1 MEKKGKI
8 LIVDD
13 NEDVL
18 LSLNMLLKPYVE
30 GIRVINTPERIIG
43 MMDSFMPDVIMLDM
57 NFHRDAI
64 SGEEGYEWLKK
75 ILAHNPKSVVLFIT
89 AYVDTEKAV
98 RAIKA
103 GAIDFIPKPWDRN
116 KLLDTV
122 KSAVELSRERNLDS
136 SDSQEEESELKLNMN
151 QCSDSKSVV
160 SSQDVFAGMIGECPA
175 MRELKTQMMRVAA
188 TDANVLITGEN
199 GTGKD
204 VVAHALHQ
212 LSGRARKP
220 FVNIDLGCI
229 PENLFESE
237 LFGYEKGA
245 FTDARNAKEGRI
257 ETADGGTLF
266 LDEIGNLNLPMQQKL
281 LTVIEKRETQ
291 RIGSNKVSRVDV
303 NIDLGCIPE
312 NLFESELFG
321 YEKGAFTDAKNA
333 KEGRIET
340 ADGGTLFL
348 DEIGNLNLPMQQKL
362 LTVIEKRETQRIGSN
377 KVSRVDVRILAATNA
392 HLREKVGEGTFRQDL
407 FYRLNTIE
415 LHLPPLRERGE
426 DIVLLAEYFLK
437 IYSGKYSVGDVVLGT
452 SAKQKLLKHTWPGNV
467 RELQHCIERAIVL
480 NDKTELA
487 AEDIRLEDSVVALG
501 SSSSDSSS
509 SSSSGSIKVDSLNL
523 QTLEREAIKRAISLS
538 NGNLT
543 QAAELLGI
551 TRFALYRKIDKLGV

>member
-43 MMDSFMPDVIMLDM
+43 MMDSFRPDVIMLDM

-64 SGEEGYEWLKK
+64 SGEEGYEWLEK

-122 KSAVELSRERNLDS
+122 KSAVELSRERNLDT
-136 SDSQEEESELKLNMN
+136 SDL
-151 QCSDSKSVV
+151 
-160 SSQDVFAGMIGECPA
+160 IGECPA
-175 MRELKTQMMRVAA
+175 MKDLKAQMMRVAA

-212 LSGRARKP
+212 LSDRARKP

-291 RIGSNKVSRVDV
+291 RIGSNKVSH
-303 NIDLGCIPE
+303 
-312 NLFESELFG
+312 
-321 YEKGAFTDAKNA
+321 
-333 KEGRIET
+333 
-340 ADGGTLFL
+340 
-348 DEIGNLNLPMQQKL
+348 
-362 LTVIEKRETQRIGSN
+362 
-377 KVSRVDVRILAATNA
+377 VDVRILAATNA
-392 HLREKVGEGTFRQDL
+392 NLREKVGEGAFRQDL

-415 LHLPPLRERGE
+415 LHLPPLHERGE

-437 IYSGKYSVGDVVLGT
+437 IYSGKYSVGDVVLGA

-480 NDKTELA
+480 GDKTELA

-509 SSSSGSIKVDSLNL
+509 SSSSGSIKVNSLNL

>member
-1 MEKKGKI
+1 MEKNGKI

-122 KSAVELSRERNLDS
+122 KSAVELSRERKLDS
-136 SDSQEEESELKLNMN
+136 SDSQEKESEQNMYQNLNMN
-151 QCSDSKSVV
+151 QCSESKSIA
-160 SSQDVFAGMIGECPA
+160 SSEDVFARMIGECPA
-175 MRELKTQMMRVAA
+175 MKELKAQMMRVAA

-204 VVAHALHQ
+204 VVAHALHL
-212 LSGRARKP
+212 LSDRARKP

-281 LTVIEKRETQ
+281 LTVIE
-291 RIGSNKVSRVDV
+291 
-303 NIDLGCIPE
+303 
-312 NLFESELFG
+312 
-321 YEKGAFTDAKNA
+321 
-333 KEGRIET
+333 
-340 ADGGTLFL
+340 
-348 DEIGNLNLPMQQKL
+348 
-362 LTVIEKRETQRIGSN
+362 
-377 KVSRVDVRILAATNA
+377 
-392 HLREKVGEGTFRQDL
+392 
-407 FYRLNTIE
+407 
-415 LHLPPLRERGE
+415 
-426 DIVLLAEYFLK
+426 
-437 IYSGKYSVGDVVLGT
+437 
-452 SAKQKLLKHTWPGNV
+452 
-467 RELQHCIERAIVL
+467 
-480 NDKTELA
+480 
-487 AEDIRLEDSVVALG
+487 
-501 SSSSDSSS
+501 
-509 SSSSGSIKVDSLNL
+509 
-523 QTLEREAIKRAISLS
+523 
-538 NGNLT
+538 
-543 QAAELLGI
+543 
-551 TRFALYRKIDKLGV
+551 

>member
-1 MEKKGKI
+1 MMAMEKKGKI

-64 SGEEGYEWLKK
+64 SGEEGYEWLEK

-136 SDSQEEESELKLNMN
+136 SDL
-151 QCSDSKSVV
+151 
-160 SSQDVFAGMIGECPA
+160 IGECPA
-175 MRELKTQMMRVAA
+175 MQELKAQMMRVAA

-212 LSGRARKP
+212 LSDRARKP
-220 FVNIDLGCI
+220 F
-229 PENLFESE
+229 
-237 LFGYEKGA
+237 
-245 FTDARNAKEGRI
+245 
-257 ETADGGTLF
+257 
-266 LDEIGNLNLPMQQKL
+266 
-281 LTVIEKRETQ
+281 
-291 RIGSNKVSRVDV
+291 V

-362 LTVIEKRETQRIGSN
+362 LTVIEKHETQRIGSN
-377 KVSRVDVRILAATNA
+377 KVSYVNVRILAATNA

-437 IYSGKYSVGDVVLGT
+437 IYSGKYSVGDVVLGA

-480 NDKTELA
+480 GDKTELA
-487 AEDIRLEDSVVALG
+487 AEDIRLEDSVGALG
-501 SSSSDSSS
+501 TSASDSVSAS
-509 SSSSGSIKVDSLNL
+509 VNIDSLNL

>member
-1 MEKKGKI
+1 MTTIKKKGKI

-18 LSLNMLLKPYVE
+18 LSLNMLLKPYME

-43 MMDSFMPDVIMLDM
+43 MMDSFKPDVIMLDM

-64 SGEEGYEWLKK
+64 SGEEGYEWLEK

-103 GAIDFIPKPWDRN
+103 GAVDFIPKPWDKN

-122 KSAVELSRERNLDS
+122 KSAVELSMERNLDS
-136 SDSQEEESELKLNMN
+136 SDLQEKELNLNLVQSTDN
-151 QCSDSKSVV
+151 RPIL
-160 SSQDVFAGMIGECPA
+160 SSQDVFARMIGECPA
-175 MRELKTQMMRVAA
+175 IKNLKAQMMRVAA

-212 LSGRARKP
+212 LSDRAKKP
-220 FVNIDLGCI
+220 F
-229 PENLFESE
+229 
-237 LFGYEKGA
+237 
-245 FTDARNAKEGRI
+245 
-257 ETADGGTLF
+257 
-266 LDEIGNLNLPMQQKL
+266 
-281 LTVIEKRETQ
+281 
-291 RIGSNKVSRVDV
+291 V

-340 ADGGTLFL
+340 ADSGTLFL

-377 KVSRVDVRILAATNA
+377 RVNRVDVRILAATNA
-392 HLREKVGEGTFRQDL
+392 NLREKVGDGTFRQDL

-437 IYSGKYSVGDVVLGT
+437 IYSGKYSVGDVGLGA

-480 NDKTELA
+480 SDKTELA
-487 AEDIRLEDSVVALG
+487 AEDIRLEDSVVVSG
-501 SSSSDSSS
+501 TSSVN
-509 SSSSGSIKVDSLNL
+509 IDSLNL

>member
-1 MEKKGKI
+1 MATIKKKGKI

-18 LSLNMLLKPYVE
+18 LSLNMLLKPYME

-43 MMDSFMPDVIMLDM
+43 MMDSFKPDVIMLDM

-64 SGEEGYEWLKK
+64 SGEEGYEWLEK

-103 GAIDFIPKPWDRN
+103 GAVDFIPKPWDKN

-122 KSAVELSRERNLDS
+122 TSAVELSRERHLDS
-136 SDSQEEESELKLNMN
+136 SDLQEKELRLNLN
-151 QCSDSKSVV
+151 QSTDNRSIL
-160 SSQDVFAGMIGECPA
+160 SSQDVFARMIGECPA
-175 MRELKTQMMRVAA
+175 MKKLKAQMMRVAA

-212 LSGRARKP
+212 LSGRANK
-220 FVNIDLGCI
+220 
-229 PENLFESE
+229 LF
-237 LFGYEKGA
+237 
-245 FTDARNAKEGRI
+245 
-257 ETADGGTLF
+257 
-266 LDEIGNLNLPMQQKL
+266 
-281 LTVIEKRETQ
+281 
-291 RIGSNKVSRVDV
+291 V

-377 KVSRVDVRILAATNA
+377 RVNRVDVRILAATNA
-392 HLREKVGEGTFRQDL
+392 NLREKVGEGTFRQDL

-426 DIVLLAEYFLK
+426 DIVLLADFFLK
-437 IYSGKYSVGDVVLGT
+437 IYSGKYSVGDVKLGA

-467 RELQHCIERAIVL
+467 RELQHCIERAIVMG
-480 NDKTELA
+480 DKTELA
-487 AEDIRLEDSVVALG
+487 AEDIRLEDSVVASG
-501 SSSSDSSS
+501 TSSVN
-509 SSSSGSIKVDSLNL
+509 IDSLNL

>member
-1 MEKKGKI
+1 MMAMEKKGKI

-64 SGEEGYEWLKK
+64 SGEEGYEWLEK

-122 KSAVELSRERNLDS
+122 KSAVELSRERNLDT
-136 SDSQEEESELKLNMN
+136 SDL
-151 QCSDSKSVV
+151 
-160 SSQDVFAGMIGECPA
+160 IGECPA
-175 MRELKTQMMRVAA
+175 MKDLKAQMMRVAA

-212 LSGRARKP
+212 LSDRARKP

-291 RIGSNKVSRVDV
+291 RIGSNKVSCV
-303 NIDLGCIPE
+303 N
-312 NLFESELFG
+312 
-321 YEKGAFTDAKNA
+321 
-333 KEGRIET
+333 
-340 ADGGTLFL
+340 
-348 DEIGNLNLPMQQKL
+348 
-362 LTVIEKRETQRIGSN
+362 
-377 KVSRVDVRILAATNA
+377 VRILAATNA
-392 HLREKVGEGTFRQDL
+392 NLREKVGEGAFRQDL

-426 DIVLLAEYFLK
+426 DIVLLAEHFLK
-437 IYSGKYSVGDVVLGT
+437 IYSGKYSVGDVVLGA

-480 NDKTELA
+480 GDKTELA
-487 AEDIRLEDSVVALG
+487 AEDIRLEDSVVVSGA
-501 SSSSDSSS
+501 SSSDSSL

>member
-1 MEKKGKI
+1 MMAVEKKGKI

-64 SGEEGYEWLKK
+64 SGEEGYEWLEK

-122 KSAVELSRERNLDS
+122 KSAVELSRERNLDA
-136 SDSQEEESELKLNMN
+136 SDL
-151 QCSDSKSVV
+151 
-160 SSQDVFAGMIGECPA
+160 IGECPA
-175 MRELKTQMMRVAA
+175 MKELKAQMMRVAA

-204 VVAHALHQ
+204 VMAHALHQ
-212 LSGRARKP
+212 LSDRARKP

-291 RIGSNKVSRVDV
+291 RIGSNKVSH
-303 NIDLGCIPE
+303 
-312 NLFESELFG
+312 
-321 YEKGAFTDAKNA
+321 
-333 KEGRIET
+333 
-340 ADGGTLFL
+340 
-348 DEIGNLNLPMQQKL
+348 
-362 LTVIEKRETQRIGSN
+362 
-377 KVSRVDVRILAATNA
+377 VDVRILAATNA
-392 HLREKVGEGTFRQDL
+392 NLREKVGEGTFRQDL

-437 IYSGKYSVGDVVLGT
+437 IYSGKYSVGDVVLGA

-480 NDKTELA
+480 GDKTELA
-487 AEDIRLEDSVVALG
+487 AEDIRLEDSVVA
-501 SSSSDSSS
+501 SRT
-509 SSSSGSIKVDSLNL
+509 SSGSIKVDSLNL

>member
-1 MEKKGKI
+1 MMAVEKKGKI

-64 SGEEGYEWLKK
+64 SGEEGYEWLEK

-122 KSAVELSRERNLDS
+122 KSAVELSRERNLDA
-136 SDSQEEESELKLNMN
+136 SDL
-151 QCSDSKSVV
+151 
-160 SSQDVFAGMIGECPA
+160 IGECPA
-175 MRELKTQMMRVAA
+175 MKELKAQMMRVAA

-204 VVAHALHQ
+204 VMAHALHQ
-212 LSGRARKP
+212 LSDRARKP

-303 NIDLGCIPE
+303 
-312 NLFESELFG
+312 
-321 YEKGAFTDAKNA
+321 
-333 KEGRIET
+333 
-340 ADGGTLFL
+340 
-348 DEIGNLNLPMQQKL
+348 
-362 LTVIEKRETQRIGSN
+362 
-377 KVSRVDVRILAATNA
+377 RILAATNVP
-392 HLREKVGEGTFRQDL
+392 LREKVGEGTFRQDL

-415 LHLPPLRERGE
+415 LHLPPLRDRGE

-437 IYSGKYSVGDVVLGT
+437 IYSGKYSVGDVRLGA

-480 NDKTELA
+480 GDKTELA
-487 AEDIRLEDSVVALG
+487 AEDIRLEASVVA
-501 SSSSDSSS
+501 SAASSSDSSS
-509 SSSSGSIKVDSLNL
+509 SFVNIDSLNL
-523 QTLEREAIKRAISLS
+523 QSLEREAIKRAISLS

>member
-1 MEKKGKI
+1 MMAMEKKGKI

-136 SDSQEEESELKLNMN
+136 SDL
-151 QCSDSKSVV
+151 
-160 SSQDVFAGMIGECPA
+160 IGECPA
-175 MRELKTQMMRVAA
+175 MKELKAQMMRVAA

-212 LSGRARKP
+212 LSDRARKP
-220 FVNIDLGCI
+220 F
-229 PENLFESE
+229 
-237 LFGYEKGA
+237 
-245 FTDARNAKEGRI
+245 
-257 ETADGGTLF
+257 
-266 LDEIGNLNLPMQQKL
+266 
-281 LTVIEKRETQ
+281 
-291 RIGSNKVSRVDV
+291 V

-437 IYSGKYSVGDVVLGT
+437 IYSGKYSVGDVVLGA

-480 NDKTELA
+480 GDKTELA
-487 AEDIRLEDSVVALG
+487 AEDIRLEESMVVSGTSA
-501 SSSSDSSS
+501 SDSSL

-543 QAAELLGI
+543 QAAEFWVSPVSPFTGKS
-551 TRFALYRKIDKLGV
+551 TNSGFKAFALSGRRDISC

>member
-1 MEKKGKI
+1 MMAMEKKGKI

-64 SGEEGYEWLKK
+64 SGEEGYEWLEK

-136 SDSQEEESELKLNMN
+136 SDL
-151 QCSDSKSVV
+151 
-160 SSQDVFAGMIGECPA
+160 IGECPA
-175 MRELKTQMMRVAA
+175 MKELKAQMMRVAA

-212 LSGRARKP
+212 LSDRARKP
-220 FVNIDLGCI
+220 F
-229 PENLFESE
+229 
-237 LFGYEKGA
+237 
-245 FTDARNAKEGRI
+245 
-257 ETADGGTLF
+257 
-266 LDEIGNLNLPMQQKL
+266 
-281 LTVIEKRETQ
+281 
-291 RIGSNKVSRVDV
+291 V

-377 KVSRVDVRILAATNA
+377 KVSQVDVRILAATNA

-415 LHLPPLRERGE
+415 LHLPPLRDRGE

-437 IYSGKYSVGDVVLGT
+437 IYSGKYSVGDVRLGA

-480 NDKTELA
+480 GDKTELA
-487 AEDIRLEDSVVALG
+487 AEDIRLEDSVVASGTSL
-501 SSSSDSSS
+501 
-509 SSSSGSIKVDSLNL
+509 GSIKVDSLNL

>member
-1 MEKKGKI
+1 MMAMEKKGKI

-64 SGEEGYEWLKK
+64 SGEEGYEWLEK

-136 SDSQEEESELKLNMN
+136 SDL
-151 QCSDSKSVV
+151 
-160 SSQDVFAGMIGECPA
+160 IGECPA
-175 MRELKTQMMRVAA
+175 MKELKAQMMRVAA

-212 LSGRARKP
+212 LSDRARKP
-220 FVNIDLGCI
+220 F
-229 PENLFESE
+229 
-237 LFGYEKGA
+237 
-245 FTDARNAKEGRI
+245 
-257 ETADGGTLF
+257 
-266 LDEIGNLNLPMQQKL
+266 
-281 LTVIEKRETQ
+281 
-291 RIGSNKVSRVDV
+291 V

-377 KVSRVDVRILAATNA
+377 KVSHVDVRILAATNA

-415 LHLPPLRERGE
+415 LHLPPLRDRGE

-437 IYSGKYSVGDVVLGT
+437 IYSGKYSVGDVVLGA

-480 NDKTELA
+480 GDKTELA
-487 AEDIRLEDSVVALG
+487 AEDIRLEDSVVASG
-501 SSSSDSSS
+501 T
-509 SSSSGSIKVDSLNL
+509 SSGSIKVDSLNL

>member
-1 MEKKGKI
+1 MMAMEKKGKI

-64 SGEEGYEWLKK
+64 SGEEGYEWLEK

-136 SDSQEEESELKLNMN
+136 SDL
-151 QCSDSKSVV
+151 
-160 SSQDVFAGMIGECPA
+160 IGECPA
-175 MRELKTQMMRVAA
+175 MKELKAQMMRVAA

-212 LSGRARKP
+212 LSDRARKP

-281 LTVIEKRETQ
+281 LTVIEKRKTQ
-291 RIGSNKVSRVDV
+291 RIGSNKVSYV
-303 NIDLGCIPE
+303 N
-312 NLFESELFG
+312 
-321 YEKGAFTDAKNA
+321 
-333 KEGRIET
+333 
-340 ADGGTLFL
+340 
-348 DEIGNLNLPMQQKL
+348 
-362 LTVIEKRETQRIGSN
+362 
-377 KVSRVDVRILAATNA
+377 VRILAATNA
-392 HLREKVGEGTFRQDL
+392 NLREKVGEGAFRQDL

-437 IYSGKYSVGDVVLGT
+437 IYSGKYSVGDVRLGA
-452 SAKQKLLKHTWPGNV
+452 SAKQKLLKHNWPGNV

-480 NDKTELA
+480 GDKMELA
-487 AEDIRLEDSVVALG
+487 AEDIRLEDSVVASGTSASNSATG
-501 SSSSDSSS
+501 SA
-509 SSSSGSIKVDSLNL
+509 SGSVNIDSLNL

>member
-1 MEKKGKI
+1 MMAMEKKGKI

-64 SGEEGYEWLKK
+64 SGEEGYEWLEK

-136 SDSQEEESELKLNMN
+136 SDL
-151 QCSDSKSVV
+151 
-160 SSQDVFAGMIGECPA
+160 IGECPA
-175 MRELKTQMMRVAA
+175 MKELKTQMMRVAA

-212 LSGRARKP
+212 LSDRVRKP

-291 RIGSNKVSRVDV
+291 RIGSNKVSH
-303 NIDLGCIPE
+303 
-312 NLFESELFG
+312 
-321 YEKGAFTDAKNA
+321 
-333 KEGRIET
+333 
-340 ADGGTLFL
+340 
-348 DEIGNLNLPMQQKL
+348 
-362 LTVIEKRETQRIGSN
+362 
-377 KVSRVDVRILAATNA
+377 VDVRILAATNA
-392 HLREKVGEGTFRQDL
+392 NLREKVGEGAFRQDL

-415 LHLPPLRERGE
+415 LHLPPLRDRGE

-437 IYSGKYSVGDVVLGT
+437 IYSGKYSVGDVVLGA

-480 NDKTELA
+480 GDKTELA
-487 AEDIRLEDSVVALG
+487 AEDIRLEDSVVASG
-501 SSSSDSSS
+501 T
-509 SSSSGSIKVDSLNL
+509 SSGSIKVDSLNL

>member
-1 MEKKGKI
+1 MAIDKCGKI

-30 GIRVINTPERIIG
+30 AIRVINTPERIIEF
-43 MMDSFMPDVIMLDM
+43 MDSFKPDVILLDM

-64 SGEEGYEWLKK
+64 SGEEGYEWLDK
-75 ILAHNPKSVVLFIT
+75 ILKHNPKSVVLFIT

-103 GAIDFIPKPWDRN
+103 GAIDFIPKPWDKK

-122 KSAVELSRERNLDS
+122 KSAVELSKERNHDINANKDDILNSNGNTNISNNQKQDS
-136 SDSQEEESELKLNMN
+136 ITEVSPQEA
-151 QCSDSKSVV
+151 
-160 SSQDVFAGMIGECPA
+160 FARFIGECPA
-175 MRELKTQMMRVAA
+175 ILDLKTQIKRVAS

-204 VVAHALHQ
+204 VVAHALHN
-212 LSGRARKP
+212 LSARNTKP

-245 FTDARNAKEGRI
+245 FTDAKGAKEGRI
-257 ETADGGTLF
+257 ETANEGTLF
-266 LDEIGNLNLPMQQKL
+266 LDEIGNLNLQTQQKL
-281 LTVIEKRETQ
+281 LTMIEKRQTQ
-291 RIGSNKVSRVDV
+291 RIGSNEV
-303 NIDLGCIPE
+303 N
-312 NLFESELFG
+312 N
-321 YEKGAFTDAKNA
+321 
-333 KEGRIET
+333 
-340 ADGGTLFL
+340 
-348 DEIGNLNLPMQQKL
+348 
-362 LTVIEKRETQRIGSN
+362 
-377 KVSRVDVRILAATNA
+377 VDVRILAATNA
-392 HLREKVGEGTFRQDL
+392 NLYKKVSEGEFRQDL

-426 DIVLLAEYFLK
+426 DIILLAEHFLN
-437 IYSGKYSVGDVVLGT
+437 IYSGKYSVGKVVLGA
-452 SAKQKLLKHTWPGNV
+452 SAKKKLMQHTWPGNV
-467 RELQHCIERAIVL
+467 RELQHCIERSIVL
-480 NDKTELA
+480 NDKPELS
-487 AEDIRLEDSVVALG
+487 AEDIRLET
-501 SSSSDSSS
+501 SSTASASSLTI
-509 SSSSGSIKVDSLNL
+509 GGMENIESLNL

-543 QAAELLGI
+543 QAAEMLGI
-551 TRFALYRKIDKLGV
+551 TRFALYRKIEKLGI

>member
-1 MEKKGKI
+1 MLLAIEDCHSNPVCY
-8 LIVDD
+8 LLLVWIVDD

-18 LSLNMLLKPYVE
+18 LSLNMLLKPYME

-43 MMDSFMPDVIMLDM
+43 MMDSFKPDVIMLDM

-64 SGEEGYEWLKK
+64 SGEEGYEWLEK

-103 GAIDFIPKPWDRN
+103 GAIDFIPKPWDKN

-122 KSAVELSRERNLDS
+122 KSAVELSMERNLDS
-136 SDSQEEESELKLNMN
+136 SDLQEKELNLNLVQSTDN
-151 QCSDSKSVV
+151 RSIL
-160 SSQDVFAGMIGECPA
+160 SSQDVFARMIGECPA
-175 MRELKTQMMRVAA
+175 IKNLKAQMMRVAA

-212 LSGRARKP
+212 LSDRANKP
-220 FVNIDLGCI
+220 F
-229 PENLFESE
+229 
-237 LFGYEKGA
+237 
-245 FTDARNAKEGRI
+245 
-257 ETADGGTLF
+257 
-266 LDEIGNLNLPMQQKL
+266 
-281 LTVIEKRETQ
+281 
-291 RIGSNKVSRVDV
+291 V

-340 ADGGTLFL
+340 ADSGTLFL

-377 KVSRVDVRILAATNA
+377 RVNRVDVRILAATNA
-392 HLREKVGEGTFRQDL
+392 NLREKVGDGTFRQDL

-426 DIVLLAEYFLK
+426 DIVLLAEHFLK
-437 IYSGKYSVGDVVLGT
+437 IYSGKYSVGDVRLGA
-452 SAKQKLLKHTWPGNV
+452 SAKQKLLKHSWPGNV
-467 RELQHCIERAIVL
+467 RELQHCIERAIVMG
-480 NDKTELA
+480 DKAELA
-487 AEDIRLEDSVVALG
+487 AEDIRLEDSVVASG
-501 SSSSDSSS
+501 SSSVN
-509 SSSSGSIKVDSLNL
+509 IDSLNL

>member
-1 MEKKGKI
+1 MMAMEKKGKI

-57 NFHRDAI
+57 NFHRDVI
-64 SGEEGYEWLKK
+64 SGEEGYEWLEK

-136 SDSQEEESELKLNMN
+136 SDL
-151 QCSDSKSVV
+151 
-160 SSQDVFAGMIGECPA
+160 IGECPA
-175 MRELKTQMMRVAA
+175 MKELKAQMMRVAA

-212 LSGRARKP
+212 LSDRARKP
-220 FVNIDLGCI
+220 F
-229 PENLFESE
+229 
-237 LFGYEKGA
+237 
-245 FTDARNAKEGRI
+245 
-257 ETADGGTLF
+257 
-266 LDEIGNLNLPMQQKL
+266 
-281 LTVIEKRETQ
+281 
-291 RIGSNKVSRVDV
+291 V

-377 KVSRVDVRILAATNA
+377 KVSHVDVRILAATNA
-392 HLREKVGEGTFRQDL
+392 NLREKVGEGAFRQDL

-415 LHLPPLRERGE
+415 LHLPPLRDRGE

-437 IYSGKYSVGDVVLGT
+437 IYSGKYSVGDVRLGG

-480 NDKTELA
+480 GDKTELA
-487 AEDIRLEDSVVALG
+487 AEDIRLEDSVVASGTSASNSATG
-501 SSSSDSSS
+501 SA
-509 SSSSGSIKVDSLNL
+509 SGSVNIDSLNL

>member
-1 MEKKGKI
+1 MMAMEKKGKI

-64 SGEEGYEWLKK
+64 SGEEGYEWLEK

-136 SDSQEEESELKLNMN
+136 SDL
-151 QCSDSKSVV
+151 
-160 SSQDVFAGMIGECPA
+160 IGECPA
-175 MRELKTQMMRVAA
+175 MKELKAQMMRVAA

-212 LSGRARKP
+212 LSDRARKP
-220 FVNIDLGCI
+220 F
-229 PENLFESE
+229 
-237 LFGYEKGA
+237 
-245 FTDARNAKEGRI
+245 
-257 ETADGGTLF
+257 
-266 LDEIGNLNLPMQQKL
+266 
-281 LTVIEKRETQ
+281 
-291 RIGSNKVSRVDV
+291 V

-377 KVSRVDVRILAATNA
+377 KVSHVDVRILAATNA
-392 HLREKVGEGTFRQDL
+392 NLREKVGEGAFRQDL

-415 LHLPPLRERGE
+415 LHLPPLRDRGE

-437 IYSGKYSVGDVVLGT
+437 IYSGKYSVGDVRLGA
-452 SAKQKLLKHTWPGNV
+452 SAKQKLLKYTWPGNV

-480 NDKTELA
+480 GDKTELA
-487 AEDIRLEDSVVALG
+487 AEDIRLEDSVVASG
-501 SSSSDSSS
+501 TSASDSSS

>member
-1 MEKKGKI
+1 MMAVEKKGKI

-64 SGEEGYEWLKK
+64 SGEEGYEWLEK

-122 KSAVELSRERNLDS
+122 KSAVELSRERNLDA
-136 SDSQEEESELKLNMN
+136 SDL
-151 QCSDSKSVV
+151 
-160 SSQDVFAGMIGECPA
+160 IGECPA
-175 MRELKTQMMRVAA
+175 MKELKAQMMRVTA

-204 VVAHALHQ
+204 VMAHALHQ
-212 LSGRARKP
+212 LSDRARKP

-257 ETADGGTLF
+257 
-266 LDEIGNLNLPMQQKL
+266 K
-281 LTVIEKRETQ
+281 
-291 RIGSNKVSRVDV
+291 
-303 NIDLGCIPE
+303 
-312 NLFESELFG
+312 
-321 YEKGAFTDAKNA
+321 
-333 KEGRIET
+333 T

-377 KVSRVDVRILAATNA
+377 KVSRVDVRILAATNVP
-392 HLREKVGEGTFRQDL
+392 LREKVGEGTFRQDL

-415 LHLPPLRERGE
+415 LHLPPLRDRGE

-437 IYSGKYSVGDVVLGT
+437 IYSGKYSVGDVRLGA

-480 NDKTELA
+480 GDKTELA
-487 AEDIRLEDSVVALG
+487 AEDIRLEDSVVA
-501 SSSSDSSS
+501 SAASSSDSSS
-509 SSSSGSIKVDSLNL
+509 SFVNIDSLNL
-523 QTLEREAIKRAISLS
+523 QSLEREAIKRAISLS

>member
-1 MEKKGKI
+1 MAIEKKGKI

-64 SGEEGYEWLKK
+64 SGEEGYEWLEK

-136 SDSQEEESELKLNMN
+136 SDL
-151 QCSDSKSVV
+151 
-160 SSQDVFAGMIGECPA
+160 IGECPA
-175 MRELKTQMMRVAA
+175 MQELKAQMMRVAA

-212 LSGRARKP
+212 LSDRARKP
-220 FVNIDLGCI
+220 F
-229 PENLFESE
+229 
-237 LFGYEKGA
+237 
-245 FTDARNAKEGRI
+245 
-257 ETADGGTLF
+257 
-266 LDEIGNLNLPMQQKL
+266 
-281 LTVIEKRETQ
+281 
-291 RIGSNKVSRVDV
+291 V

-377 KVSRVDVRILAATNA
+377 KVSYVDVRILAATNA
-392 HLREKVGEGTFRQDL
+392 HLREKMGEGTFRQDL

-415 LHLPPLRERGE
+415 LHLPPLRDRGE

-437 IYSGKYSVGDVVLGT
+437 IYSGKYSVGDVRLGA

-480 NDKTELA
+480 GDKTELA
-487 AEDIRLEDSVVALG
+487 AEDIRLEDSVVASGTSASNSATG
-501 SSSSDSSS
+501 SA
-509 SSSSGSIKVDSLNL
+509 SGSVNIDSLNL
-523 QTLEREAIKRAISLS
+523 QSLEREAIKRAISLS

>member
-1 MEKKGKI
+1 MAIEKKGKI

-64 SGEEGYEWLKK
+64 SGEEGYEWLEK

-136 SDSQEEESELKLNMN
+136 SDLQEKESEQNL
-151 QCSDSKSVV
+151 CSSSKSIV
-160 SSQDVFAGMIGECPA
+160 SSEDVFARMIGECPA
-175 MRELKTQMMRVAA
+175 MKNLKVQMMRVAA

-212 LSGRARKP
+212 LSDRARKP

-291 RIGSNKVSRVDV
+291 RIGSNKVS
-303 NIDLGCIPE
+303 
-312 NLFESELFG
+312 
-321 YEKGAFTDAKNA
+321 
-333 KEGRIET
+333 
-340 ADGGTLFL
+340 
-348 DEIGNLNLPMQQKL
+348 Q
-362 LTVIEKRETQRIGSN
+362 
-377 KVSRVDVRILAATNA
+377 VDVRILAATNA
-392 HLREKVGEGTFRQDL
+392 HLREKVSEGAFRQDL

-437 IYSGKYSVGDVVLGT
+437 IYSGKYSVGDVRLGA
-452 SAKQKLLKHTWPGNV
+452 SAKQKLLKYNWPGNV

-480 NDKTELA
+480 GDKTELA
-487 AEDIRLEDSVVALG
+487 ADDIRLEDSVAVSAA
-501 SSSSDSSS
+501 SSSDSSS
-509 SSSSGSIKVDSLNL
+509 SSASSSVNIDSLNL

>member
-1 MEKKGKI
+1 
-8 LIVDD
+8 
-13 NEDVL
+13 
-18 LSLNMLLKPYVE
+18 
-30 GIRVINTPERIIG
+30 
-43 MMDSFMPDVIMLDM
+43 
-57 NFHRDAI
+57 
-64 SGEEGYEWLKK
+64 
-75 ILAHNPKSVVLFIT
+75 
-89 AYVDTEKAV
+89 
-98 RAIKA
+98 
-103 GAIDFIPKPWDRN
+103 
-116 KLLDTV
+116 
-122 KSAVELSRERNLDS
+122 
-136 SDSQEEESELKLNMN
+136 MN

-160 SSQDVFAGMIGECPA
+160 SSQDVFAGMIGECAA
-175 MRELKTQMMRVAA
+175 MKELKAQMMRVAA

-204 VVAHALHQ
+204 VVAHALHL
-212 LSGRARKP
+212 LSDRARKP
-220 FVNIDLGCI
+220 F
-229 PENLFESE
+229 
-237 LFGYEKGA
+237 
-245 FTDARNAKEGRI
+245 
-257 ETADGGTLF
+257 
-266 LDEIGNLNLPMQQKL
+266 
-281 LTVIEKRETQ
+281 
-291 RIGSNKVSRVDV
+291 V

-362 LTVIEKRETQRIGSN
+362 LTVIEKHETQRIGSN
-377 KVSRVDVRILAATNA
+377 KVSYVNVRILAATNA
-392 HLREKVGEGTFRQDL
+392 NLREKVGEGAFRQDL

-437 IYSGKYSVGDVVLGT
+437 FYSGKYSVGNVVLGT

-467 RELQHCIERAIVL
+467 RELQHCIERVIVL
-480 NDKTELA
+480 GGKTELA

-501 SSSSDSSS
+501 SSSSGSSS
-509 SSSSGSIKVDSLNL
+509 SSSSGSVNIDSLNL

>member
-1 MEKKGKI
+1 MTMEKKGKI

-30 GIRVINTPERIIG
+30 AVRVISAPERILEF
-43 MMDSFMPDVIMLDM
+43 MDSFSPDVIMLDM

-64 SGEEGYEWLKK
+64 SGEEGYEWLGK
-75 ILAHNPKSVVLFIT
+75 ILEHDPKSVVLFIT

-103 GAIDFIPKPWDRN
+103 GAIDFIPKPWDRK

-122 KSAVELSRERNLDS
+122 KSAVELSDERKNGVALS
-136 SDSQEEESELKLNMN
+136 AEENGKET
-151 QCSDSKSVV
+151 
-160 SSQDVFAGMIGECPA
+160 FAQFIGECPA
-175 MRELKTQMMRVAA
+175 ILELKQQIKRVAA
-188 TDANVLITGEN
+188 TDANVLVTGEN

-212 LSGRARKP
+212 LSQRAKNS

-229 PENLFESE
+229 P
-237 LFGYEKGA
+237 
-245 FTDARNAKEGRI
+245 D
-257 ETADGGTLF
+257 
-266 LDEIGNLNLPMQQKL
+266 
-281 LTVIEKRETQ
+281 
-291 RIGSNKVSRVDV
+291 
-303 NIDLGCIPE
+303 

-321 YEKGAFTDAKNA
+321 YEKGAFTDAKGVKA
-333 KEGRIET
+333 GRIEL

-348 DEIGNLNLPMQQKL
+348 DEIGNLNQQMQQKL
-362 LTVIEKRETQRIGSN
+362 LTVIEKRETSRIGSN
-377 KVSRVDVRILAATNA
+377 KTRQVDIRIIAATNV
-392 HLREKVGEGTFRQDL
+392 HLRKRVEEGTFRQDL

-415 LHLPPLRERGE
+415 LHLPPLRERGN
-426 DIVLLAEYFLK
+426 DILLLAEHFLQ
-437 IYSGKYSVGDVVLGT
+437 IISGKYNMERISLG
-452 SAKQKLLKHTWPGNV
+452 ADARQKLLQYSWPGNV

-480 NDKTELA
+480 ADKTELSA
-487 AEDIRLEDSVVALG
+487 ADIRLEEPIAFSKQKEDVEM
-501 SSSSDSSS
+501 
-509 SSSSGSIKVDSLNL
+509 KSLNL
-523 QTLEREAIKRAISLS
+523 ESLERQAIKKAISLS

-543 QAAELLGI
+543 QAAEMLGI